1 MKTKEN
7 ANTTNSTN
15 TESTSKKSSF
25 WKTWGKSI
33 IGLGLA
39 IVMIVAVL
47 VAPTFGGSSKTST
60 SNAIADKY
68 GIATDS
74 DENPGTMLH
83 GIMDAAGLTD
93 YINNQMSQNM
103 DILNGFTNKTNSDYN
118 DFVESATGVELPADC
133 VTAQDTNKHLAE
145 LGDTYFDLNSERRS
159 LQRERDELKNEL
171 DVLAMTDV
179 EGYKTAVARIDEL
192 NKLIDAV
199 VAKIDALGYQP

>member
-33 IGLGLA
+33 IGLSLA

-74 DENPGTMLH
+74 DENSGTMLH

-93 YINNQMSQNM
+93 YINNFMSQNM

-118 DFVESATGVELPADC
+118 DFVESATGVKLPADC
-133 VTAQDTNKHLAE
+133 LEAQDTNKYLAE
-145 LGDTYFDLNSERRS
+145 IGDTYFDLNSARRS

-171 DVLAMTDV
+171 DVLAMNDA
-179 EGYKTAVARIDEL
+179 EGYKAAVARIDEL